1 MGAILTERLV
11 LIVEDELLI
20 AMDLAQTFERA
31 GARVTTTNSLREA
44 LQLVESDNLAAA
56 VLDHA
61 LRDGNSLQLCERLK
75 ERDIPFVL
83 YSGHSEIESACH
95 GAPFVAK
102 PSKTELLVSMVEE
115 LLTRRSNP
123 T

>member
-1 MGAILTERLV
+1 MGRILTERLV

-31 GARVTTTNSLREA
+31 GARVTTTRSLREA
-44 LQLVESDNLAAA
+44 LQLVESDGLAAA

-61 LRDGNSLQLCERLK
+61 LGDGDSSQLCARLK

-83 YSGHSEIESACH
+83 YSGHSVIEGAGH
-95 GAPFVAK
+95 DAPFVAK
-102 PSKTELLVSMVEE
+102 PSKPEMLVSTVEE

>member
-1 MGAILTERLV
+1 MGRILTERLV

-44 LQLVESDNLAAA
+44 LKLVEGDGLAAA

-61 LRDGNSLQLCERLK
+61 LRDGNSSQLWSRLE

-83 YSGHSEIESACH
+83 YSGHSVIEGACH
-95 GAPFVAK
+95 DAPFVSK
-102 PSKTELLVSMVEE
+102 PSTPEVLVSTVEE
-115 LLTRRSNP
+115 LLTRRSTP
-123 T
+123 V

>member
-1 MGAILTERLV
+1 MGRILTERLV

-44 LQLVESDNLAAA
+44 LTLVESDGLAAA

-61 LRDGNSLQLCERLK
+61 LRDGNSSQLCARLK

-83 YSGHSEIESACH
+83 YSGYSVIEGACH
-95 GAPFVAK
+95 DAPFVAK
-102 PSKTELLVSMVEE
+102 PSTPEVLVSTVEE
-115 LLTRRSNP
+115 LLTHRSNP